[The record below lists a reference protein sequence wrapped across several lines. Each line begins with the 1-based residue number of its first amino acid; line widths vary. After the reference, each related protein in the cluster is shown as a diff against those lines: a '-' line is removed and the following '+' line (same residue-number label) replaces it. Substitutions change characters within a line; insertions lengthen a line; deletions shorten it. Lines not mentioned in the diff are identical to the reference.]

1 MNIVFKQIIKK
12 IKEYDTIVLARHIG
26 PDPDALASEIA
37 LRDSIKLTFPK
48 KKVYAVGNSVAKFKY
63 FGSLDRIDDNNLN
76 KPLLIILD
84 VPNKSRI
91 DGINY
96 DNYDYVIRIDH
107 HPSVEEISDLEYVC
121 VTASSTCELI
131 TELMVETKLKMN
143 ESIANNLFLGIV
155 ADSDRF
161 LLSYT
166 TPKTFK
172 LITMLIEKYNL
183 NISNLYNNLYLRPI
197 TEVKFQ
203 AYITLNMTVTENNFG
218 YIKLDKSIMA
228 EFKVDASSAS
238 NMINN
243 FNFIKELYAWAFS
256 SYDEKNK
263 IYKIN
268 IRSRGPIIN
277 DVAQNYNGG
286 GHIFASGARI
296 KEESDVDKLFKDLDI
311 RTKDYKNKLFSAK

>member
-1 MNIVFKQIIKK
+1 MNIVMKQILKK
-12 IKEYDTIVLARHIG
+12 IKEYNNIVIARHIG

-48 KKVYAVGNSVAKFKY
+48 KNVYSVGNSVSKFKY
-63 FGSLDRIDDNNLN
+63 FGELDRIDDSTLE

-96 DNYDYVIRIDH
+96 ENYDYVIRIDH
-107 HPSVEEISDLEYVC
+107 HPNVEEIANLEFVNDQ
-121 VTASSTCELI
+121 ASSTCELI
-131 TELMVETKLKMN
+131 VELINNTKLVMN
-143 ESIANNLFLGIV
+143 KSIASNLFLGIV

-172 LITMLIEKYNL
+172 IVTMLIEDYNL
-183 NISNLYNNLYLRPI
+183 DISKLYKNLYTRPI
-197 TEVKFQ
+197 NEVKFQ
-203 AYITLNMTVTENNFG
+203 SYITLNMTITENNFG
-218 YIKLDKSIMA
+218 YIKLDKKIMN
-228 EFKVDASSAS
+228 EFGVDSSAAS

-256 SYDEKNK
+256 SYDEKND

-277 DVAQNYNGG
+277 TVASKYNGG
-286 GHIFASGARI
+286 GHMFASGARI
-296 KEESDVDKLFKDLDI
+296 KNETDVDKLFDDLDNA
-311 RTKDYKNKLFSAK
+311 TKEYKDNITE

>member
-1 MNIVFKQIIKK
+1 MVIKEIIKK
-12 IKEYDTIVLARHIG
+12 IKEYDNIVIARHIG

-48 KKVYAVGNSVAKFKY
+48 KNVYAVGNSVSKFRY
-63 FGSLDRIDDNNLN
+63 FGELDRIDDKTLN

-96 DNYDYVIRIDH
+96 EVYDYVIRIDH
-107 HPSVEEISDLEYVC
+107 HPNVEELANLELVDER
-121 VTASSTCELI
+121 ASSTCELI
-131 TELMVETKLKMN
+131 VELINNTKLKMN
-143 ESIANNLFLGIV
+143 YNIAANLFLGIV

-172 LITMLIEKYNL
+172 IVTMLIEEYNL
-183 NISNLYNNLYLRPI
+183 NINKLYDNLYERPMN
-197 TEVKFQ
+197 EVRFQ
-203 AYITLNMTVTENNFG
+203 SFIALNMVITENNFG
-218 YIKLDKSIMA
+218 YIKLDKKVMD
-228 EFKVDASSAS
+228 EFKVDSSAAS
-238 NMINN
+238 NMVNN
-243 FNFIKELYAWAFS
+243 FNFIKDLYCWAFS

-263 IYKIN
+263 IHKIN

-277 DVAQNYNGG
+277 TVASKYNGG
-286 GHIFASGARI
+286 GHMYASGARLLN
-296 KEESDVDKLFKDLDI
+296 EEDVDKLFNDLDI
-311 RTKDYKNKLFSAK
+311 ATKEYKNRIEN

>member
-1 MNIVFKQIIKK
+1 MNVVIKQIIKK
-12 IKEYDTIVLARHIG
+12 IKEYDNIVIARHIG

-37 LRDSIKLTFPK
+37 LRDSIKLTYPK
-48 KKVYAVGNSVAKFKY
+48 KNVYAVGNSVSKFKY
-63 FGSLDRIDDNNLN
+63 FGELDRIDDKTLD

-96 DNYDYVIRIDH
+96 DVYDYVIRIDH
-107 HPSVEEISDLEYVC
+107 HPNVENISNLEMVNNK
-121 VTASSTCELI
+121 ASSTCELI
-131 TELMVETKLKMN
+131 VELINNSKLVMN
-143 ESIANNLFLGIV
+143 QNIASNLFLGIV

-166 TPKTFK
+166 TPNTFK
-172 LITMLIEKYNL
+172 IVTMLIERYNL
-183 NISNLYNNLYLRPI
+183 DIASLYKNLHMRPI
-197 TEVKFQ
+197 NEVKFQ
-203 AYITLNMTVTENNFG
+203 SYITLNMTITENNFG
-218 YIKLDKSIMA
+218 YIKLDRKIMD
-228 EFKVDASSAS
+228 EFGVDSSAAS

-256 SYDEKNK
+256 SYDDKND

-277 DVAQNYNGG
+277 TVASKYNGG
-286 GHIFASGARI
+286 GHMFASGARI
-296 KEESDVDKLFKDLDI
+296 KDMSDVDNLFKELDEAT
-311 RTKDYKNKLFSAK
+311 REYKEKVKE